1 MGSEMCI
8 RDRSTGVARDG
19 RLYVS
24 PITTPQS
31 FSSRTARFCRLEL
44 HKRTSG
50 GRQAAGNI
58 GCKYEHKFTTLVVH
72 VRSDWC
78 CAFGSLARH
87 VPARVLSM

>member
-1 MGSEMCI
+1 M
-8 RDRSTGVARDG
+8 GVAATEVEYRCCSRWAFVCSANNDA
-19 RLYVS
+19 S
-24 PITTPQS
+24 E
-31 FSSRTARFCRLEL
+31 FSSRTVRFYRLEL

-58 GCKYEHKFTTLVVH
+58 GCKYEHKFLTLVVH
-72 VRSDWC
+72 VRGDWR